1 MFHLRKY
8 SKTLKPLFERDWN
21 LYNII
26 LSQDNFESD
35 CPEAKFQTITAQ
47 RRIAEIRT
55 VIFNEMINDTHM
67 EEFVLY

>member
-1 MFHLRKY
+1 MFHVEKY

-26 LSQDNFESD
+26 LSQYNFESD

-47 RRIAEIRT
+47 SQSENVTPRGALRKSGQL
-55 VIFNEMINDTHM
+55 FSMK
-67 EEFVLY
+67 